1 MQLWQKQFSILL
13 SLIYY
18 LLYFTEAHTFC
29 FIHSLNW
36 LSKLFKYI
44 YYVLNKDGKILTVQN
59 FTKEIMLIS
68 HIIFENK
75 IGKLQKK
82 SFYLVN
88 FNHIMIIIIK
98 R

>member
-1 MQLWQKQFSILL
+1 M
-13 SLIYY
+13 
-18 LLYFTEAHTFC
+18 
-29 FIHSLNW
+29 
-36 LSKLFKYI
+36 